1 MLITLII
8 LGCVMASVAG
18 VVYAV
23 SQMFVKD
30 DSAMVDRLEALTRN
44 RGKGPADPKKQA
56 SVLRAALDDAPN
68 AIEAFVNRFLNLRA
82 YLYHAGWKTTP
93 SRFIAICLFTGL
105 GSAVAYAFFVPFRS
119 VTPVV
124 FGIGCVLPLGVLM
137 FARKRRLKRF
147 GAQLP
152 QALDLIG
159 QALRAG
165 QSLPSGLQLV
175 AQQTPDPLGPEFLR
189 CFEQQNFGVPMEQS
203 LMEMTERIP
212 NLDLQFFATTV
223 VLQRQT
229 GGDLAEILDKIAKL
243 IRERF
248 TIWGQ
253 IQALT
258 GEGRLS
264 GIVLLA
270 LPPALFLAMLKLN
283 YDYIMMLFNDPL
295 GQKMLAFGIVM
306 QLLGAVAIKK
316 IITIK
321 V

>member
-1 MLITLII
+1 
-8 LGCVMASVAG
+8 MASVAG
-18 VVYAV
+18 IVYAV
-23 SQMFVKD
+23 SQLFVKD

-44 RGKGPADPKKQA
+44 HAPGKAPTPKNT
-56 SVLRAALDDAPN
+56 SVLRSALDDAPN
-68 AIEAFVNRFLNLRA
+68 AIEQFVLRFLNLRTI
-82 YLYHAGWKTTP
+82 LYHAGWKTSP
-93 SRFIAICLFTGL
+93 MKFIAICGMTGGAAAL
-105 GSAVAYAFFVPFRS
+105 AYAYFVPFRTA
-119 VTPVV
+119 TPAIFAVGA
-124 FGIGCVLPLGVLM
+124 FLPLM
-137 FARKRRLKRF
+137 FLLFCRKRRLRRF

-165 QSLPSGLQLV
+165 QSLAAGLQLV
-175 AQQTPDPLGPEFLR
+175 AQQTEDPLGPEFLR
-189 CFEQQNFGVPMEQS
+189 VFEAQNFGVPMEQS
-203 LMEMTERIP
+203 LIEMTQRIP
-212 NLDLQFFATTV
+212 NLDLQFFVTTV

-229 GGDLAEILDKIAKL
+229 GGDLAEILDKIATL

-270 LPPALFLAMLKLN
+270 LPPALFLFMLKLN
-283 YDYIMMLFNDPL
+283 YDYIMMLFRDPL

-306 QLLGAVAIKK
+306 QLLGAAAIKK